1 MSTNT
6 AHFGIDTQ
14 TAVSKIEICWPSGIM
29 DEILNPDINTTV
41 VAVEGENS
49 VSVDESE
56 NSSFNLYPNPV
67 EDILTISRE
76 NSTAPARVEMF
87 DINGRLVIN
96 QSLLSNQIDVS
107 QLSSGI
113 YTFKLISNNEVVTK
127 KVYKK

>member
-1 MSTNT
+1 
-6 AHFGIDTQ
+6 
-14 TAVSKIEICWPSGIM
+14 M

>member
-1 MSTNT
+1 
-6 AHFGIDTQ
+6 
-14 TAVSKIEICWPSGIM
+14 
-29 DEILNPDINTTV
+29 
-41 VAVEGENS
+41 
-49 VSVDESE
+49 
-56 NSSFNLYPNPV
+56 
-67 EDILTISRE
+67 
-76 NSTAPARVEMF
+76 MF